1 MTPASIPPLDI
12 VILAAGKGSRMHSA
26 LPKVL
31 HPVGGK
37 PLLAHVI
44 AAAEALAPRR
54 IVVVYG
60 HGGEQVPAAI
70 GRNDIVWV
78 QQEQQLGT
86 GHAVLQALPH
96 LQNTDGLTLILYGDV
111 PLIDSATLQRL
122 TAAADDRAVA
132 LLTAVLERPEGYG
145 RIVRDGN
152 GLVRA
157 IVEHK
162 DADDQQRA
170 IREIN
175 TGIMVLPNK
184 RLERWLKEL
193 DNSNSQGEYY
203 LTDVIA
209 AAASQNVAIHTAQPQ
224 HAWETLGVNDKRQ
237 LAELERTHQHNTAQ
251 ALLRQG
257 VSLRDPQRLDVRGE
271 LRCGRDVEID
281 INCLF
286 EGRVDLGDNVSIGAN
301 CILRNVTVA
310 RNTRIAPFTLLED
323 STVDEDCRLGPFA
336 RLRPGS
342 RLAQAVHI
350 GNFVEIK
357 NSQVGQGSKI
367 NHLSYVGD
375 SEIGKNVNIGAGT
388 ITCNYDGANKHKTI
402 IEDDAFIGSDTQLV
416 APVTVKRGATI
427 GAGSTITKETPADAL
442 TLSRARQVTVS
453 GWLRPKKK

>member
-1 MTPASIPPLDI
+1 
-12 VILAAGKGSRMHSA
+12 MHSA

-78 QQEQQLGT
+78 KQEQQLGT

-442 TLSRARQVTVS
+442 TLSRAKQVTVS

>member
-1 MTPASIPPLDI
+1 
-12 VILAAGKGSRMHSA
+12 
-26 LPKVL
+26 
-31 HPVGGK
+31 
-37 PLLAHVI
+37 
-44 AAAEALAPRR
+44 
-54 IVVVYG
+54 
-60 HGGEQVPAAI
+60 
-70 GRNDIVWV
+70 
-78 QQEQQLGT
+78 
-86 GHAVLQALPH
+86 
-96 LQNTDGLTLILYGDV
+96 TDGLTLILYGDV

-132 LLTAVLERPEGYG
+132 LLTAVLEHPEGYG

-427 GAGSTITKETPADAL
+427 GAGSTITKESPADAL
-442 TLSRARQVTVS
+442 TLSRTKQVTVS
-453 GWLRPKKK
+453 GWVRPKKK